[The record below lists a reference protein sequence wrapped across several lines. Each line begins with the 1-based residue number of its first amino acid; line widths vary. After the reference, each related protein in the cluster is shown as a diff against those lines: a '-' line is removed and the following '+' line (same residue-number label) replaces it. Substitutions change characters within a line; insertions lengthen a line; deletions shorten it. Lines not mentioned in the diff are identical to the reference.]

1 VFRQITS
8 NSFQTC
14 RLRIALC
21 ISCLIEVKKCF
32 GKGFGWICALHRW
45 SVKERA
51 QTSFLSYSLSGI
63 ALSGIRTVQAHSCL
77 NSEQIDTLFI
87 SVGGQEGV
95 FRGGGGYFRSEAQN
109 LHVTVMIFFFTLLVP
124 AKYKTQ
130 HTSTNT
136 PLT

>member
-1 VFRQITS
+1 M
-8 NSFQTC
+8 
-14 RLRIALC
+14 
-21 ISCLIEVKKCF
+21 
-32 GKGFGWICALHRW
+32 
-45 SVKERA
+45 
-51 QTSFLSYSLSGI
+51 
-63 ALSGIRTVQAHSCL
+63 RTVQAGSCL
-77 NSEQIDTLFI
+77 NFEQIDTLFI